1 MDFPIEGY
9 ILDNAKNDDVQF
21 ILSCVRE
28 DILLSVTD
36 KERDLAST
44 WIDDTLALARFSFVK
59 RPMLDEFFV
68 LKKDNVKIGMLW
80 LGVSRD
86 QFTMDDV
93 GYVLGIFVS
102 PEHRRKGLGRAL
114 MQCAETWTKDK
125 DLITLAL
132 NVGELN
138 SVAVQFYESLGYKV
152 QTRVL
157 RKNLK

>member
-1 MDFPIEGY
+1 MDFPIDGY
-9 ILDNAKNDDVQF
+9 VLDNARNDDVQY
-21 ILSCVRE
+21 ILSCVKE

-36 KERDLAST
+36 EEKRLSST
-44 WIDDTLALARFSFVK
+44 WIDDTLALARFSFAK

-68 LKKDNVKIGMLW
+68 LKKDDEKIGMLW

-102 PEHRRKGLGRAL
+102 PEHRRKGLGRTL

-125 DLITLAL
+125 NLITLAL
-132 NVGELN
+132 NVGERN
-138 SVAVQFYESLGYKV
+138 SVAVQFYESLGYNV
-152 QTRVL
+152 QTKVL